1 MVTEEDLAKLK
12 EKARTDLRNFSNRMM
27 DFDAIGS
34 APLLELLHDELAY
47 VENVSNNALTTQ
59 VCTAMWFQNI
69 RYNFLT
75 HVLGKPR
82 SLDLRKDYAVGDA
95 PCICVG
101 GGPSIT
107 DEQLEELANFKGKVF
122 CCNKTYPR
130 LVKYRNPDFVTI
142 IHGTPEI
149 VQAFSEEA
157 TQLAMRE
164 SQTVFIV
171 ATCVDKGVGDILAAN
186 VPPERLVWFNASIPD
201 MFMENIDMMMTL
213 FTDLPNIDT
222 GGNVGV
228 FSLIMATELGA
239 KEVAIL
245 GMEHCFDL
253 DPKWKNV
260 DTLDYTISYFP
271 EDNQLYAMTPVF
283 RGYYEVL
290 LRWLS
295 QVKGNIKVVNLT
307 PKGPLYVDRRAFGV
321 PCVSVKEYVSGHA
334 SL

>member
-1 MVTEEDLAKLK
+1 MVTEEDLTKMR

-27 DFDAIGS
+27 DFDALGS
-34 APLLELLHDELAY
+34 APLLELIHDELAY

-59 VCTAMWFQNI
+59 VCTAMWLQNI
-69 RYNFLT
+69 RYNFIN
-75 HVLGKPR
+75 HSLGKPR
-82 SLDLRKDYAVGDA
+82 SMDIRRDFAVGDA
-95 PCICVG
+95 PCVCVG

-107 DEQLEELANFKGKVF
+107 EEQLEALKDFKGKIF

-149 VQAFSEEA
+149 IGAFSDEA

-164 SQTVFIV
+164 SNVVFIV
-171 ATCVDKGVGDILAAN
+171 ATCIDKAVGDLIAQH

-201 MFMENIDMMMTL
+201 MFMENVDMLMSL

-228 FSLIMATELGA
+228 FSLIMAHELGA

-245 GMEHCFDL
+245 GMEHCSDL
-253 DPKWKNV
+253 NPKWTNLDV
-260 DTLDYTISYFP
+260 LDYTIHYFP
-271 EDNQLYAMTPVF
+271 EQNQLYAMSPVF
-283 RGYYEVL
+283 RGYYQVL

-295 QVKGNIKVVNLT
+295 QVRDTVKVINLT
-307 PKGPLYVDRRAFGV
+307 PKGPLYVDSIAFGI
-321 PCVSVKEYVSGHA
+321 PCMSVSEYVKTHDA
-334 SL
+334 